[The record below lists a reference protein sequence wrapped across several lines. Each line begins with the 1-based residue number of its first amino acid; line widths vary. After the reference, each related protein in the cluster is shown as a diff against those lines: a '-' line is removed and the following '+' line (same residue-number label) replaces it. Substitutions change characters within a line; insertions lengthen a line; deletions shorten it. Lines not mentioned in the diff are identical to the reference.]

1 MNFVLNVSPSEEM
14 GDPIKWVPDYGG
26 NCGSVN
32 VKGTINVVPLALM
45 TRMMG
50 HRINFVVIY

>member
-14 GDPIKWVPDYGG
+14 GHPTKQMGDNGS

-32 VKGTINVVPLALM
+32 MKGTINVVPLALM
-45 TRMMG
+45 TRIMG
-50 HRINFVVIY
+50 HRINSVVIY